1 MGNTYKVGDTHSLNT
16 RHIIKTAAHHA
27 QGEREG
33 CRAGKEA
40 KKNWQTNNTEL
51 SSLWMVLA
59 GTDECNTQDR

>member
-40 KKNWQTNNTEL
+40 KKN
-51 SSLWMVLA
+51 
-59 GTDECNTQDR
+59 